1 MMLCC
6 VTAVTGIPKTIGVKN
21 ENAVH
26 IQKVLNRMRTCSG
39 RKVTR
44 FKRPVTTRLP
54 SVQGVWD
61 PEVAYHTMPTQ
72 IEQRA

>member
-6 VTAVTGIPKTIGVKN
+6 TAAVTGIPKTIGVKN

-26 IQKVLNRMRTCSG
+26 IQKVLNRMRKCSG